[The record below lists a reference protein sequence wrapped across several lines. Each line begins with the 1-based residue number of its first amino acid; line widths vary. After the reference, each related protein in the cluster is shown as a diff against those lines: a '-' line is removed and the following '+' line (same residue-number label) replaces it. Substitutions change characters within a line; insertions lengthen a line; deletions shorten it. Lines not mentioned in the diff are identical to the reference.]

1 MVDLLVGAPFR
12 GIHSSSPAADRPHT
26 RGDPVTAPVLPDL
39 GPEGSLKFQRTAA
52 GADALAHSFLDNL
65 FFVQG
70 RSRERATI
78 NDLYMALAHTVRD
91 RLVER
96 WIQTVLNYRAQD
108 VRVVCYLS
116 AEFLT
121 GPHLANNLINLG
133 IYDEAEEAM
142 RKLGLDL
149 EVLIEQE
156 EEPGLGNGGLGRL
169 ASCFM
174 DSLATLDIPAIGYGI
189 SYEYGIFDQ
198 EIRDGWQ
205 VETADKWLRLGNPW
219 ALQRPEDAVAVG
231 FGGRTETQSD
241 GGGKFHVRWIPD
253 KVVRGVPNDTPILG
267 YRTNTANTMRL
278 WSAQAVESF
287 NFESFNTGDFFAA
300 VRNKVDSESISK
312 ILYPNDEQIQ
322 GKQLRLE
329 QQFFFVSCSLQHIIK
344 IQNAQDRPLADLHR
358 NFTVQMN
365 DTHPS
370 IAVAELMR
378 LLVDENFMEWDAAWN
393 VTTRT
398 LSYTNHTL
406 LPEALEKWPV
416 SLFGALLPR
425 HLEIVTEINRRHL
438 DEVRSRFPGDEDR
451 LRRLS
456 ILDESGERYVRMAHL
471 AVLGSHAVNGVAAL
485 HTELLKTRVLRDFYE
500 LTPEKFSNKTNG
512 VTPRRWMVRSNPHL
526 ARLLTA
532 RVGQSWV
539 YDLEKLRKLE
549 NLTGDSDFARE
560 WREIKLHNKQRLA
573 AYIHHTLD
581 IAVDPSSMFDVLV
594 KRLHEYKRQ
603 HLKVLHIL
611 TLYKRIQHNPHAA
624 TQPRTFIFGG
634 KAAPGYRMAKLII
647 KLIHSVA
654 EAIHADPLVRDRLK
668 IVFLPN
674 YNVKLGHRVYPA
686 ADLSEQI
693 SLAGLE
699 ASGTGNMKFAMNGA
713 LTIGTLDGANIE
725 IREEVGADNFF
736 LFGLTAEEVERKK
749 SEGYNPRAL
758 YEANSSLKEIV
769 DSLANGEFSRGDRGL
784 FNPLI
789 QSLLNYD
796 PFMLLAD
803 YQSYIDCQ
811 DQVDQ
816 AFQDVDRWTRMSILN
831 VARIG
836 KFSSDRAIR
845 DYCADIWKTWP
856 VKIEI

>member
-1 MVDLLVGAPFR
+1 M
-12 GIHSSSPAADRPHT
+12 
-26 RGDPVTAPVLPDL
+26 TAPALPEL
-39 GPEGSLKFQRTAA
+39 SPEGSLKNQRTAS
-52 GADALAHSFLDNL
+52 GVDAFALSFLDNL

-70 RSRERATI
+70 RARDRATV

-91 RLVER
+91 HLVER

-133 IYDEAEEAM
+133 IYDQAEEAM

-149 EVLIEQE
+149 DTLIEQE

-169 ASCFM
+169 AACFM

-189 SYEYGIFDQ
+189 RYEYGIFDQ

-205 VETADKWLRLGNPW
+205 VEATDKWLRLGNPW
-219 ALQRPEDAVAVG
+219 ALERHEDAVEVQ
-231 FGGRTETQSD
+231 FGGHTETYPDSSGQLR
-241 GGGKFHVRWIPD
+241 VRWIPQR
-253 KVVRGVPNDTPILG
+253 VVRGIPNDTPILG
-267 YRTNTANTMRL
+267 YRTNTANTLRL

-287 NFESFNTGDFFAA
+287 NFESFNTGDFFGA
-300 VRNKVDSESISK
+300 VRDKVDSENISK
-312 ILYPNDEQIQ
+312 ILYPNDEEIQ

-329 QQFFFVSCSLQHIIK
+329 QQFFFVSCSLQHILK
-344 IQNAQDRPLADLHR
+344 IQKMQQRPLADLHR
-358 NFTVQMN
+358 NFTIQLN
-365 DTHPS
+365 DTHPA

-378 LLVDENFMEWDAAWN
+378 LLVDENLMPWDAAWS
-393 VTTRT
+393 VTTHC

-406 LPEALEKWPV
+406 MPEALEKWPAK
-416 SLFGALLPR
+416 LFGALLPR
-425 HLEIVTEINRRHL
+425 HLEIIGEINRRHL
-438 DEVRSRFPGDEDR
+438 GDVRARFPGDEDR
-451 LRRLS
+451 VRRLS
-456 ILDESGERYVRMAHL
+456 IIEENGERYVRMAHL
-471 AVLGSHAVNGVAAL
+471 AALGSHAINGVAAL
-485 HTELLKTRVLRDFYE
+485 HTGLLKTNVLRDFYE

-512 VTPRRWMVRSNPHL
+512 VTPRRWMVLSNPRL
-526 ARLLTA
+526 AHLLTG
-532 RVGQSWV
+532 RLGQGWIH
-539 YDLEKLRKLE
+539 DLEKLRKLE
-549 NLTGDSDFARE
+549 SLIDDPDLARE
-560 WREIKLHNKQRLA
+560 WRAIKHHNKQRLA
-573 AYIHHTLD
+573 AYIHQTLG
-581 IAVDPSSMFDVLV
+581 IAVDPDSMFDVLV

-611 TLYKRIQHNPHAA
+611 TLYKRIQHNPAMA
-624 TQPRTFIFGG
+624 IQPRTFIFGG

-654 EAIHADPLVRDRLK
+654 AVIHGDPLVRDSLRV
-668 IVFLPN
+668 VFLPN
-674 YNVKLGHRVYPA
+674 FNVKLGQRVYPA

-693 SLAGLE
+693 SLAGKE

-725 IREEVGADNFF
+725 IREEVGGGNFF
-736 LFGLTAEEVERKK
+736 LFGLTAHEVEKK
-749 SEGYNPRAL
+749 KAEGYNPRAC
-758 YEANSSLKEIV
+758 YESNPNLREV
-769 DSLANGEFSRGDRGL
+769 LDSLSSGEFSHGDRSL
-784 FNPLI
+784 FEPLI
-789 QSLLNYD
+789 QSLLTHDEY
-796 PFMLLAD
+796 MLLAD

-811 DQVDQ
+811 DAVDL
-816 AFQDVDRWTRMSILN
+816 AYQDTDHWTRMSILN

-845 DYCADIWKTWP
+845 DYCSEIWKTWP